1 MSDVTERQLE
11 QAQDTTAGRLNLA
24 ELLER
29 LLPPQSVWDDLYHTE
44 INGGCQLETLD
55 WLNRVREIKT
65 QLESDS
71 KGEKTNDSA
80 DLH

>member
-1 MSDVTERQLE
+1 MKDVTERQRE

-44 INGGCQLETLD
+44 INGGCQVATLD
-55 WLNRVREIKT
+55 WMDRVRDIQAQLQAQDKT
-65 QLESDS
+65 AVL
-71 KGEKTNDSA
+71 
-80 DLH
+80 